1 MDATHRAPP
10 GRTADIVARLLADGL
25 QEEWG
30 QPVVVESKPNAAGT
44 IGVNELLMVKAGEV
58 KVLEVSGAKCNPA
71 LPEVPTLA
79 EQGYPSLDDTAT
91 LVLWSRPDV
100 PADVQAR
107 IRSSALKAL
116 AQPAVTAR
124 LLEFGLDQGS
134 GSTQRALGVNPQ
146 DLGS

>member
-1 MDATHRAPP
+1 M
-10 GRTADIVARLLADGL
+10 
-25 QEEWG
+25 
-30 QPVVVESKPNAAGT
+30 VVESKPDGAGT
-44 IGVNELLMVKAGEV
+44 FGVNELLMVKAGEV

-116 AQPAVTAR
+116 AQPAVKAR

-134 GSTQRALGVNPQ
+134 GSTLRAPGVNPQ